1 MPTIAQPT
9 QGQWIDR
16 NQDWF
21 GARQLAGAK
30 DGSLTLV
37 EQESL
42 RQSMAAMNKLEQQ
55 YRADGDLSATERKAL
70 WQDASEINRTI
81 FDLRHNNLG
90 EMGPGGENAHRP
102 ELRRPVPPSLPFDPP
117 GGHQPPVPGTLP
129 FDPPGG
135 HQPPVPGTL
144 PFDPPGGYQPPVPRG
159 YPVPDPAPP
168 GWTPP
173 TGYPVPDPAP
183 PGWTPPT
190 GGPRS
195 EPGPPGEHNTPGR
208 VANPRF

>member
-21 GARQLAGAK
+21 GARQQAGAK

-37 EQESL
+37 EQETL

-70 WQDASEINRTI
+70 WQDAREINRTI
-81 FDLRHNNLG
+81 FDLRHNNQG

-117 GGHQPPVPGTLP
+117 GG
-129 FDPPGG
+129 
-135 HQPPVPGTL
+135 
-144 PFDPPGGYQPPVPRG
+144 YQPPVPR
-159 YPVPDPAPP
+159 
-168 GWTPP
+168 
-173 TGYPVPDPAP
+173 GYPVPDPAP